1 MLLNKMKISFKLTLG
16 FGIIVLILVL
26 VGLFSINQIQ
36 TIAHITTEMYDHPLA
51 VNNGVRDMRA
61 HIIAVQAAMKDV
73 ALARNEEQL
82 KKAVLEVAENEK
94 EVFRHFDIVMERF
107 LGDKK
112 DVAAVHKIFT
122 DWKPIR
128 DEVIQLMKE
137 GKLEEAA
144 LITHNKGARQVA
156 LLDEKIEFLADFAG
170 NKADEFYKNALATE
184 ATTIRLMMF
193 IIAIATIFSVFI
205 AFQIAGSVIKPIKLL
220 SEKILRVAGGDLT
233 VETQQVESRDEM
245 GMMTRAVN
253 QMVVA
258 LRQQTLDISE
268 GINILAT
275 SASEILVSVSQ
286 LSASSAE
293 TAAASQ
299 QTTTTVEEVKQTS
312 EVSSQKAQLVSE
324 SSQASTQAVQKG
336 LAYTQYSIKEITR
349 VREQMNI
356 IAASAIQLSE
366 QGQDI
371 ANIITTVSD
380 LAEQSNLLAV
390 NASIEAVKAGQH
402 GKGFGV
408 VALEIRRLAEQSKQS
423 TIQIRTILND
433 IQKAVSRTVLATEQ
447 GERVASAG
455 EIQSKQTGEVIQE
468 LTKNIT
474 DSTQAAIQIAAS
486 SQQQLIGI
494 TQVAEAMENIKQAS
508 TQNHDSALNLK
519 ESGQNLD
526 SLGQRLKQL
535 VANYKL

>member
-336 LAYTQYSIKEITR
+336 LAYTQNSIKEMTR